1 MRAYERQPGESAK
14 AFEAY
19 KVYRDLGPGRTLRE
33 TAAIVYGGSGAAE
46 GYREGT
52 KGVPG
57 RIKKWSAD
65 HDWPERAR
73 ARDDYLEMVVRQAV
87 EDHERKRAEDLAARR
102 EELRRRNLEN
112 EERAAAVEAK
122 YLARAEELIETLPL
136 VSQKTVRQEAD
147 GKPAIYLIEPATKDA
162 VLDAS
167 RLHKIAKA
175 SEPNKVSLTD
185 PTGEHEHGRSV
196 EEIER
201 EFEEAFGSGALGEEA
216 GADGSGP
223 S

>member
-1 MRAYERQPGESAK
+1 MRAFERQPGESAK
-14 AFEAY
+14 AFEAF

-33 TAAIVYGGSGAAE
+33 TAAIVYEDE

-57 RIKKWSAD
+57 RIKSWSAKG
-65 HDWPERAR
+65 DWGERAH
-73 ARDDYLEMVVRQAV
+73 ARDDYLEMVGRQAV
-87 EDHERKRAEDLAARR
+87 EDHERKRAEELAARR
-102 EELRRRNLEN
+102 EELRRKNLEN
-112 EERAAAVEAK
+112 EERAATLERK
-122 YLARAEELIETLPL
+122 YLDRAQELIETLPL

-196 EEIER
+196 EEIDR
-201 EFEEAFGSGALGEEA
+201 EFEEAFGPLESH
-216 GADGSGP
+216 DGSE
-223 S
+223 